1 MIYDLKLIGKFALE
15 ELHKLSGDQQ
25 CKQRELQNHL
35 LLAIAERLEALV
47 EESKPRWVQFER
59 YWNDDA
65 VIIDA
70 KRSPVIRVR
79 HPKKDET
86 LSVVVVNGQDVKGT
100 LAEVIAKLRGDK

>member
-1 MIYDLKLIGKFALE
+1 MTDINAKWIVE
-15 ELHKLSGDQQ
+15 
-25 CKQRELQNHL
+25 
-35 LLAIAERLEALV
+35 AIDRNTKAIEALV

-59 YWNDDA
+59 YWTDDA

-100 LAEVIAKLRGDK
+100 LAEVMEKLRGDK